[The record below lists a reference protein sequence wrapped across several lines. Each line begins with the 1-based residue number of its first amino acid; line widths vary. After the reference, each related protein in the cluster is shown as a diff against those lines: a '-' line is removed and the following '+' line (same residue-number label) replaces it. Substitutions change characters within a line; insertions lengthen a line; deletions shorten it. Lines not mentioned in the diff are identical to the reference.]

1 MLNIK
6 RKLIPTVL
14 AYAASI
20 GLGVTSNIVLADN
33 DFYTAL
39 TDGKV
44 SFSSRARYE
53 SVSDDNPSRKDAEA
67 YTIRTSLDYETG
79 AFEGFKGFLELE
91 NVIALGNEKYDF
103 NSGPQGKNQY
113 SVIADPEGTEVNQ
126 AYLQYNGF
134 DTQFRLG
141 RQELMYR
148 ETPWHRFIG
157 NLFWRQHHQSFDAFT
172 LKNTSLADTQ
182 ISYAYIN
189 KVNSVL
195 GDDADNAVLGVEDG
209 SEDMNSHLFNIQ
221 YTAVPLGKLESYG
234 YFLEYDSGL
243 YKTKSNKTLGVRFS
257 GSQPVND
264 DLNVV
269 YAMEYANQDQYKS
282 GTMDDQ
288 NYYMAE
294 LGDEYKGWLTKVSYE
309 LQEGDGTSSFK
320 TLLGANHAY
329 QGWADIFLSTP
340 AVGLRD
346 TYFTLSGKVVGL
358 KVIAVYHDFETD
370 KSSLDAGDEIDVLL
384 QKTFNKHY
392 LVGVKYADYHSGDK
406 KLATVDTEKLWVY
419 GQVQY

>member
-1 MLNIK
+1 MNIK
-6 RKLIPTVL
+6 QKLIPTIL
-14 AYAASI
+14 ASAVSLGI
-20 GLGVTSNIVLADN
+20 GATSNLVLADD

-44 SFSSRARYE
+44 SFLSRARYE

-67 YTIRTSLDYETG
+67 YTIRTTLGYETG
-79 AFEGFKGFLELE
+79 AFEGFKGFLEFE
-91 NVIALGNEKYDF
+91 NVTALGNEKYDF
-103 NSGPQGKNQY
+103 NPGPQGKNEY

-148 ETPWHRFIG
+148 KTPWHRFIG
-157 NLFWRQHHQSFDAFT
+157 NIVWRQHHQSYDAFT

-189 KVNSVL
+189 KINFIL
-195 GDDADNAVLGVEDG
+195 GDDANNAVFGVEDG
-209 SEDMNSHLFNIQ
+209 SVDMSSHLFNIQ
-221 YTAVPLGKLESYG
+221 YTGLPLGKLEGYG
-234 YFLEYDSGL
+234 YFLEYDSSL
-243 YKTKSNKTLGVRFS
+243 YKTKSNKTVGVRFS
-257 GSQPVND
+257 GGQPVND

-269 YAMEYANQDQYKS
+269 YALEYANQDQYKS

-294 LGDEYKGWLTKVSYE
+294 LGGKYKGWLAKVSYE

-320 TLLGANHAY
+320 TLLGTNHAY
-329 QGWADIFLSTP
+329 QGWADLFLSTP
-340 AVGLRD
+340 SVGLRD
-346 TYFTLSGKVVGL
+346 TYFTVAGKVIGL
-358 KVIAVYHDFETD
+358 KLIAVYHDYETD
-370 KSSLDAGDEIDVLL
+370 KGSLDAGNEIDLLL
-384 QKTFNKHY
+384 QKSFNKHY
-392 LVGVKYADYHSGDK
+392 VVGVKYADYNSGDK
-406 KLATVDTEKLWVY
+406 KFATVDTEKFWVF
-419 GQVQY
+419 GQVKF